1 MYSGIQTY
9 KFNKEVIADRGLSL
23 NNPAWQSAGNFV
35 SAATNIPLDRA
46 FNKYNNLRGAA
57 NNNNEAW
64 QRIAMA
70 LGWSSWDVDAE
81 IEKGFKEYKSK
92 LKLKNKVKRLR
103 DPELRRKELIKKR
116 DRILKKRLRN

>member
-1 MYSGIQTY
+1 M
-9 KFNKEVIADRGLSL
+9 

-35 SAATNIPLDRA
+35 YAATNIPMDRDV
-46 FNKYNNLRGAA
+46 NKYNNLRGAA

-81 IEKGFKEYKSK
+81 VETGYKDYKAK
-92 LKLKNKVKRLR
+92 LKKIQKRRNILNKRRDKAGNRQEIINKRR
-103 DPELRRKELIKKR
+103 EI
-116 DRILKKRLRN
+116 LRNRKK